1 MEVEIEKASLEE
13 IAFANWRVNFGK
25 TSLYGKTLNK
35 EKILR
40 ESGRALCL

>member
-25 TSLYGKTLNK
+25 TSPYGNPNK

>member
-25 TSLYGKTLNK
+25 TSPYRNPNK

-40 ESGRALCL
+40 ESGRALRL